1 MITPQTKVF
10 LENEG
15 MPTSQT
21 GNFVVDVSEQL
32 IPL

>member
-1 MITPQTKVF
+1 MITPQTKVV